1 MFSRHYFPL
10 LPLVSPSRA
19 SMHVRIITDE
29 VFTFISREKFQQEI
43 SIKIKMLI
51 VQVLQVKLMYNGSRL
66 GIRSSWTA
74 SPRNRTGS
82 HKSIDTNLYPNK
94 RSNAAHS
101 YQEAKRRYSTMHFAL
116 HRCRT
121 TLHSVN
127 ILRV

>member
-1 MFSRHYFPL
+1 
-10 LPLVSPSRA
+10 
-19 SMHVRIITDE
+19 
-29 VFTFISREKFQQEI
+29 
-43 SIKIKMLI
+43 MLI
-51 VQVLQVKLMYNGSRL
+51 VQVLVKLMYNGSRL

-101 YQEAKRRYSTMHFAL
+101 CQEAKRRHSTMHFAL
-116 HRCRT
+116 HRYRAT
-121 TLHSVN
+121 IHNVN

>member
-10 LPLVSPSRA
+10 VSSSQA

-51 VQVLQVKLMYNGSRL
+51 QVLQVKLMYNGSRL

-94 RSNAAHS
+94 RSNAADS
-101 YQEAKRRYSTMHFAL
+101 YQEAKRRHSTMHFAL